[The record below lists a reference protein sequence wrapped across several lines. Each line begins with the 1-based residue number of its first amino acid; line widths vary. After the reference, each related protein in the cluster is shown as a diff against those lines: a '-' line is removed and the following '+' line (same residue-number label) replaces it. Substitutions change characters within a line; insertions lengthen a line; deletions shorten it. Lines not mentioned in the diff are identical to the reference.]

1 MQLAA
6 APPRDRHRVARERSR
21 QDWHASLA
29 WAHRGLPVWKVNIL
43 FTFRTKTDLGQLNF
57 SCDINN
63 IYYGTI
69 FAKIFFNNIW
79 EVLMDQKPIDIA
91 HKVMTNQFV
100 ILGVAIFLFLLV
112 ITLVGPGESQAV
124 IPDLWI

>member
-1 MQLAA
+1 M
-6 APPRDRHRVARERSR
+6 
-21 QDWHASLA
+21 
-29 WAHRGLPVWKVNIL
+29 
-43 FTFRTKTDLGQLNF
+43 GQLNF

-63 IYYGTI
+63 IYYGI
-69 FAKIFFNNIW
+69 IIAKIFFINNW
-79 EVLMDQKPIDIA
+79 ELLMDQKPIDIA

-112 ITLVGPGESQAV
+112 ITLVGPGESQAL

>member
-1 MQLAA
+1 M
-6 APPRDRHRVARERSR
+6 
-21 QDWHASLA
+21 
-29 WAHRGLPVWKVNIL
+29 NIL
-43 FTFRTKTDLGQLNF
+43 FTFRTKTDIGQLNF